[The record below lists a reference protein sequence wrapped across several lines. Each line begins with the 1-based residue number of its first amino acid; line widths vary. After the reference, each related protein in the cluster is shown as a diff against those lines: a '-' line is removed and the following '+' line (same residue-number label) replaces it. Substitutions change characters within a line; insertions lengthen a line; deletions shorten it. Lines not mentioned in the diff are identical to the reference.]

1 MKTSDRN
8 RQYSR
13 IRTLED
19 LHYQK
24 RILSSKI
31 DHQEVMIMYRFRNLW
46 DFMSP
51 GRLAVL
57 GLESLASHN
66 KTFGIF
72 YRIASFVTGFIRK
85 SRMKQ

>member
-1 MKTSDRN
+1 MKASDRN
-8 RQYSR
+8 KQYSH

-19 LHYQK
+19 LRYQK
-24 RILSSKI
+24 RLLSSKI

-46 DFMSP
+46 DFISP

-66 KTFGIF
+66 KAFGIF
-72 YRIASFVTGFIRK
+72 YRTASFVTGLFRK
-85 SRMKQ
+85 SRIK